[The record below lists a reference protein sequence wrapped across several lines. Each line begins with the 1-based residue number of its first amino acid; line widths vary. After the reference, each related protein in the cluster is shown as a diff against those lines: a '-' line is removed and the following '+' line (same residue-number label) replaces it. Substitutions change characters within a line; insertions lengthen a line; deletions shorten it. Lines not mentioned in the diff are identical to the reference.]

1 MCIFALNNKQTVMT
15 VDTVNIKILN
25 AEVKA
30 MFEEDMKEVDTTS
43 FNELAL
49 VRHCLLTGEEDYI
62 RCAKFRIT
70 RKYPEFSFDEY
81 KEKYPKGYECFIHR
95 VKIEIIKWYAFFM
108 NNSEHKDLFE

>member
-1 MCIFALNNKQTVMT
+1 MT

-30 MFEEDMKEVDTTS
+30 MFEEDMKDVDITS

-49 VRHCLLTGEEDYI
+49 VHHCLLTGEDDYV

-95 VKIEIIKWYAFFM
+95 IKIEIIKWYAFFM